1 MALIKA
7 KNLSVALNDKPILSS
22 LSFHIEAG
30 ERLGLIGASGAGKS
44 MLALALMGLLP
55 DGFSATGSVY
65 LNGKPLDLNNDTAM
79 RAHRGRDMAMVFQ
92 EPMTALNPIRSIGAQ
107 LTETAQLATTA
118 TATDAYNMASDA
130 LARVGLKNVFDR
142 LPDTLS
148 GGERQRVM
156 IAMAM
161 LARPALLIAD
171 EPTTALDTVTQK
183 DILALMQNLAK
194 QNNTALLLISHD
206 LALVSAEVKRLFV
219 MDKGTIIDEAKAPHF
234 ATKLTH
240 PISQDL
246 LKVAQLPAPKP
257 AAKSASKKPKPAPL
271 LTAENLEKSYTSS
284 GGAGWNFFGRASKQN
299 RILENISL
307 QLNQGECLGLVGES
321 GAGKSTLS
329 RLLLGLEPPT
339 KGRITLAGAP
349 LICGNIPRQQRRQIA
364 AVFQDPFAAFNPRHS
379 IRRIIAEPLAL
390 MPKALMPTTPKMPT
404 RPTADAISPDA
415 TSPDAIT
422 YAVAAALAQVGLD
435 ATTMHRYIHEF
446 SGGQRQRIAIARALI
461 TRPDI
466 IIFDEAVSSLDS
478 RHRHQVLE
486 LITQLMRTHQLSA
499 IFISHDLAVIR
510 AICHRVMVLS
520 SGQIVEMGATS
531 DIFAH
536 PNHAATKRLIN
547 AIPNAA
553 ALKPQHKGL

>member
-22 LSFHIEAG
+22 LSFTIEAG

-55 DGFSATGSVY
+55 DGFSASGTVR
-65 LNGKPLDLNNDTAM
+65 LNGKPLDLNNDNAM

-92 EPMTALNPIRSIGAQ
+92 EPALNPIRNIGTQ
-107 LTETAQLATTA
+107 LTERALDSTARGIAS
-118 TATDAYNMASDA
+118 DMASEA
-130 LARVGLKNVFDR
+130 LAQIGLPNILDR

-194 QNNTALLLISHD
+194 QNGTAILLISHD
-206 LALVSAEVKRLFV
+206 LALISAEVKRLLV
-219 MDKGTIIDEAKAPHF
+219 IDKGTIIDEAKAPHF

-246 LKVAQLPAPKP
+246 LKVAQLPASRC
-257 AAKSASKKPKPAPL
+257 SASNPPSKKSPPL
-271 LTAENLEKSYTSS
+271 LIAENLEKSYPAS
-284 GGAGWNFFGRASKQN
+284 GGANWNFFGRATKQK
-299 RILENISL
+299 RILEKISF
-307 QLNQGECLGLVGES
+307 QLKQGECLGLVGES
-321 GAGKSTLS
+321 GTGKSTLS

-339 KGRITLAGAP
+339 KGRITLAGHP
-349 LICGNIPRQQRRQIA
+349 LIFGNIHRQQRRQLS
-364 AVFQDPFAAFNPRHS
+364 AVFQDPFTAFNPRHS

-390 MPKALMPTTPKMPT
+390 MPKMPT
-404 RPTADAISPDA
+404 RPNADAISQQVA
-415 TSPDAIT
+415 T
-422 YAVAAALAQVGLD
+422 ALAQVGLD
-435 ATTMHRYIHEF
+435 PTSMHRYIHEF

-461 TRPDI
+461 TRPET

-478 RHRHQVLE
+478 RSRHQVLE
-486 LITQLMRTHQLSA
+486 LIMHLMRAHQLSA

-510 AICHRVMVLS
+510 AICHRVMVLDG
-520 SGQIVEMGATS
+520 GQIVEIGTTS
-531 DIFAH
+531 DIFNK
-536 PNHAATKRLIN
+536 PNHAATKRLLN

-553 ALKPQHKGL
+553 IKNTKKDS